1 MPLLSSWFWLLLALI
16 PLVFLERWIH
26 RHLQGIWLL
35 LLRDA
40 DLALVLYSVLML
52 PGVLLHEG
60 SHWVTATLLGVRTGR
75 FSVMPARM
83 PDGTLRLGYVET
95 EPVDFVREA
104 LIGAAPLLFGA
115 TAIVLAGY
123 SRLGVGPVGE
133 ALGRG
138 DLLGM
143 GRALRAMVDLPDFWL
158 WLYLIFTISNSML
171 PSASDRRSWWRL
183 FIVLGVIVAGLFYL
197 GFGSA
202 LVATLAEPLDS
213 AARALAAAFAITVGL
228 NLCLVPILWLIEA
241 GLARATG
248 MKVQYE

>member
-1 MPLLSSWFWLLLALI
+1 MSWAYLILALV
-16 PLVFLERWIH
+16 PLVLLERWMH
-26 RHLQGIWLL
+26 KHLQGLWLL

-40 DLALVLYSVLML
+40 DLALVLYSLLML

-60 SHWVTATLLGVRTGR
+60 SHWVMATVLGVRAGR
-75 FSVMPARM
+75 FSVIPARM

-95 EPVDFVREA
+95 EPADFVRES

-115 TAIVLAGY
+115 AAIVFVGY

-143 GRALRAMVDLPDFWL
+143 GQAMRAMVDLPDFWL

-171 PSASDRRSWWRL
+171 PSASDRRGWWRL
-183 FIVLGVIVAGLFYL
+183 LAVLGVVTALLYYAGL
-197 GFGSA
+197 GTVVADA
-202 LVATLAEPLDS
+202 LAGPLD
-213 AARALAAAFAITVGL
+213 AGVRALAAAFAITVGL
-228 NLCLVPILWLIEA
+228 DLCLVPVLWLVERLISRLT
-241 GLARATG
+241 GL
-248 MKVQYE
+248 KVEYE